1 MVYLTSEGILSIKIG
16 YLYSFIILMC
26 VCIYIFPFLVSLAVS
41 SSFSSAYRHNSAYLV
56 FKRKKN
62 PYPALIL
69 YTFLHC
75 HILSLIFIAT
85 LLYMCF
91 LQLFPSTL
99 MNPFRTCFLHPPCS
113 NKIALV
119 KITNDFH
126 VAKSN
131 GQFSVSIIFG
141 LSVNLFPL
149 VRTLPSLDSCISTL

>member
-1 MVYLTSEGILSIKIG
+1 
-16 YLYSFIILMC
+16 MC
-26 VCIYIFPFLVSLAVS
+26 VYIYFHSLS
-41 SSFSSAYRHNSAYLV
+41 PSSFSSAYRHNSAYLV

-131 GQFSVSIIFG
+131 GQFSVFITFG